1 VTTTAPV
8 APTTTAAVP
17 TTAGAVA
24 CTTSRLALSL
34 GSPSGTAGAT
44 HYELL
49 FRNSS
54 SSSCTLYGY
63 PGVSFLTSAGQ
74 QIGAPATR
82 EPGTTIHTVPLAP
95 GGRAQADLAV
105 TDPGIPP
112 CSAQAVAKYVR
123 VYPPGNTQSEN
134 VTAPGTLEVCSSPNT
149 PSYSSAQIGPV
160 TSAG

>member
-1 VTTTAPV
+1 MTTTAPV
-8 APTTTAAVP
+8 ATTAAVP

-24 CTTSRLALSL
+24 CTTGRLALSL

-54 SSSCTLYGY
+54 SSSCMLYGY

-82 EPGTTIHTVPLAP
+82 EPGTTIHTVALAP
-95 GGRAQADLAV
+95 GSRAQADLAV

-112 CSAQAVAKYVR
+112 YAGQSVAKYVR
-123 VYPPGNTQSEN
+123 VYPPGNTQSVN